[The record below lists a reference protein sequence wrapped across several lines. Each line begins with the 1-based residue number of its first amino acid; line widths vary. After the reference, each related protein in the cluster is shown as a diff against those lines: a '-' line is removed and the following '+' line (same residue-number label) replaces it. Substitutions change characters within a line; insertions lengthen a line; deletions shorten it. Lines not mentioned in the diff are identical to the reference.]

1 MYLTFRFTFQNQITI
16 KFFPG
21 LVVFVLWGCPKF
33 ELLPLLPLLQLA
45 PTAPCPVYTE
55 REKPRSSASPR
66 DTSSTLRHSDDS
78 FHGSSEMSF
87 LHNKLISFKYSSS
100 DRFEI
105 PSHSIQSFNNLLRA
119 NYVWSCVLGT
129 GDTAV
134 KKIPTLLRLTFYW
147 RDNKQNWVRNGW
159 VDGQMRRRMMSGWM
173 DRRISVCVFH
183 WSSQHFS
190 P

>member
-1 MYLTFRFTFQNQITI
+1 MYLTFSFTFQNQITI

-21 LVVFVLWGCPKF
+21 LVVFGLWGCPKF
-33 ELLPLLPLLQLA
+33 ELLPLLPLLQLS
-45 PTAPCPVYTE
+45 PTALCPVYTE

-66 DTSSTLRHSDDS
+66 DTSSTLQHSDDS

-119 NYVWSCVLGT
+119 NQLCMELCSRHWRYSSEKNPHSPE
-129 GDTAV
+129 AY
-134 KKIPTLLRLTFYW
+134 ILL
-147 RDNKQNWVRNGW
+147 K
-159 VDGQMRRRMMSGWM
+159 GQ
-173 DRRISVCVFH
+173 
-183 WSSQHFS
+183 
-190 P
+190 